1 MKLAGVLDTF
11 FILSLGITFVLL
23 LVLVYHFR
31 KRLNENELK
40 YDKLLTIVNDI
51 VQKLNE
57 QQIENDNRNISNGMS
72 SNMYSEM
79 SPDMINALNSGLIG
93 IEDIPIP
100 RNIDNFDEEDEED
113 DDEEGETEEDGDEED
128 DDEEGETEE
137 DGEEDEEGETEDDDD
152 EEGEEDEEET
162 IYEDVDEEEEDDD
175 KEEIKM
181 INISDEVILDNNIES
196 EYIDEVEEGPIDEQ
210 EVNIEPLEE
219 TEPVNVI
226 KTEATIDYSSMNV
239 SELKK
244 LVKEKQLS
252 TNISKLKKQELIDLL
267 VSN

>member
-100 RNIDNFDEEDEED
+100 RNIDNFDEE
-113 DDEEGETEEDGDEED
+113 DEED

>member
-1 MKLAGVLDTF
+1 MKLVGVLDTF

-40 YDKLLTIVNDI
+40 YDKLLTIVNNI

-57 QQIENDNRNISNGMS
+57 QQFENDNRNMPDEMPPSMY
-72 SNMYSEM
+72 SNM
-79 SPDMINALNSGLIG
+79 PADMISALNSGLIDIG
-93 IEDIPIP
+93 DIPIP
-100 RNIDNFDEEDEED
+100 RNIDNFEQEGESEED
-113 DDEEGETEEDGDEED
+113 DDDEEEGETEEDD
-128 DDEEGETEE
+128 DDDEEEGETEE
-137 DGEEDEEGETEDDDD
+137 EGEEEDD
-152 EEGEEDEEET
+152 EEGGDEEEDDEESGDEEET
-162 IYEDVDEEEEDDD
+162 IYEDIEED

-181 INISDEVILDNNIES
+181 INISDEVILDNNIDT
-196 EYIDEVEEGPIDEQ
+196 EYIDEAEEGPIDEE
-210 EVNIEPLEE
+210 EVKIESLEE

-226 KTEATIDYSSMNV
+226 KTDAIIDYSLMNV
-239 SELKK
+239 SDLKK
-244 LVKEKQLS
+244 IVKEKQLS

>member
-11 FILSLGITFVLL
+11 FVLSLGITFVLL

-113 DDEEGETEEDGDEED
+113 DDDEEGETEEDGEEDDD

-137 DGEEDEEGETEDDDD
+137 DGEEGETEDD
-152 EEGEEDEEET
+152 EEGEEDEEEET
-162 IYEDVDEEEEDDD
+162 IYEDVDEEEEEEDDD

-181 INISDEVILDNNIES
+181 INISDEVILDNNIDS

-226 KTEATIDYSSMNV
+226 KTEATIDYSTMNV